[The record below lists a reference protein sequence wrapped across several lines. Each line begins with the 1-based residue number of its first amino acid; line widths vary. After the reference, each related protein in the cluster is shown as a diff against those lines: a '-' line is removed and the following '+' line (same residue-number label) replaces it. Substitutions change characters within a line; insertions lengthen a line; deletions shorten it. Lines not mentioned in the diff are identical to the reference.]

1 LGEEKS
7 VSWFEV
13 KRDPVH
19 LRIIKWVLAVAV
31 ALFLNWAYIN
41 GLPLNTRFEFIE
53 AQEDRGDEL
62 TIEMVDEL
70 EEMQYVETNPD
81 AVENEPDDTAN
92 FSNRNQQAAQEDV
105 AGPEKN
111 DTPFIEGQDEESPK
125 IIEGQIPVEG
135 EDAPPVKEF
144 NNESSS
150 EPRPAQEARQARQA
164 MRSQQAQEQ
173 QEQQEEQQ
181 ASPEMMPS
189 IEAPSDLEEL
199 PAIPPPPPTPEFIDE
214 VEPETEDGLMVPI
227 IEAPKEPV
235 EQFSTQEGEDKTL
248 NINIPPSVAQQLSKA
263 QEEMRKQQMQQP
275 QPEQQPQEAQQAV
288 KPQPMPRPRLS
299 PKVLPGPL
307 LESQMYAARMGPVAF
322 DAKFSQFGYYLQ
334 RMFETIQLQW
344 YSLLDDVTIGQE
356 HRPAFALIEYDL
368 NSEGRVVDTRV
379 IETNAGDLATLLCR
393 DAIESRAPFGPW
405 TRQMMDQLGDQQTIR
420 LKFIYL

>member
-1 LGEEKS
+1 M
-7 VSWFEV
+7 
-13 KRDPVH
+13 H

-41 GLPLNTRFEFIE
+41 GLPLNTRFEFVE

-227 IEAPKEPV
+227 IEASKEPV